1 MKILVI
7 DDDGPLRELLLMSLL
22 RNGHDAEGAS
32 GREDAWAIL
41 RESEYDLVLLD
52 IRLGDVDG
60 ISMLKEIRKRWPQ
73 LLVIMMTAFGRIEQ
87 AVETLKEGAFDF
99 LEKPFSL
106 SALEIRIGKAV
117 KHIALQRANGLLQEE
132 IDRHHEGLIGN
143 DPIMR
148 EIRER
153 IAKFSKVDMPILI
166 TGETGTGK
174 ELVARNLVKLS
185 GRQNQPFVTINCG
198 AIPHALMESIFF
210 GHEKGSFTGAYHT
223 VKGKFELADGGTM
236 FLDEIGE
243 LPLDLQVKLLRVL
256 EEKKF
261 ERVGGEKSISTDVW
275 ILSATH
281 RNLEKM
287 VAEGHFRRDLFYRL
301 NVLAIQMPSLKDRK
315 EDMPLLV
322 SHILE
327 TLGRELHRELVCR
340 PGLIEMLEK
349 YTWPGNV
356 RELRNVLERMAVLS
370 EDGVLKVEN
379 LPFDLYR
386 KIPEV
391 ITGQAGLREELESE
405 ERKKIEKA
413 LARARGNQTLA
424 AQYLGMKRTSLQYRI
439 RKLNL
444 LGQKGR
450 NGKSNG

>member
-7 DDDGPLRELLLMSLL
+7 DDDEPLRELLLMSLG
-22 RNGHDAEGAS
+22 RNGHDAEGAA
-32 GREDAWAIL
+32 GREEAWSIL
-41 RESEYDLVLLD
+41 RENEFDLILLD

-60 ISMLKEIRKRWPQ
+60 ISLLKEIRKKWSPI
-73 LLVIMMTAFGRIEQ
+73 LVIMMTAFGRIEQ

-117 KHIALQRANGLLQEE
+117 THISLQRANGFLQEE

-143 DPIMR
+143 DPVMK
-148 EIRER
+148 ETRER
-153 IAKFSKVDMPILI
+153 ISKFSKVDMPILI

-185 GRQNQPFVTINCG
+185 HRKNQPFVTVNCG
-198 AIPHALMESIFF
+198 AIPSTLMESLFF
-210 GHEKGSFTGAYHT
+210 GHEKGAFTGAYQT
-223 VKGKFELADGGTM
+223 VKGKFELADGGTL

-287 VAEGHFRRDLFYRL
+287 VADGLFRRDLFYRL
-301 NVLAIQMPSLKDRK
+301 NVLTIQLPSLKERR
-315 EDMPLLV
+315 EDMPILV

-327 TLGRELHRELVCR
+327 TLGRELHRDLVCQ
-340 PGLIEMLEK
+340 PGLTEILGK
-349 YTWPGNV
+349 YEWPGNV

-370 EDGVLKVEN
+370 ENGVLTLEN

-386 KIPEV
+386 KMPDSDPNPS
-391 ITGQAGLREELESE
+391 GLKEELESE

-424 AQYLGMKRTSLQYRI
+424 ARFLGMKRTSLQYRI

-444 LGQKGR
+444 GEPKRKEREG
-450 NGKSNG
+450 